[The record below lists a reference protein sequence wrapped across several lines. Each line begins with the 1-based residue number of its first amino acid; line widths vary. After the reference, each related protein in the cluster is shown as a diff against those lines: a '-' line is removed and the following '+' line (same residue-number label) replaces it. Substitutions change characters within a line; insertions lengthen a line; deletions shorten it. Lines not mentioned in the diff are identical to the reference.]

1 MREGFLEE
9 VAVCFSVLAAAWHRR
24 LWPREL
30 PNDTV
35 LTGRGSSPDKLLG
48 PARVQC
54 SQGFLCCSPGLGTP
68 RPGLLSLSFTFSS
81 PAVKMPSPRTVTSGP
96 ELHSPKE
103 PTEPKTPVAGRA
115 GSAHAP
121 GTQHGDARLGL
132 ATLRRAFARASLRAS
147 GPGSEEDPGLLRRSS
162 RFLLRSLRRR
172 ALDDSPAADQC
183 QATAVPGVTDGV
195 SRQLSTG
202 AGPEEP
208 ETEAGESFTDD
219 PGPGGHRGRGWRGEP
234 APPDSSARQRP
245 QAPPTPQL
253 HCEFSRHLS
262 QGGPHRAGGESEAQR
277 G

>member
-1 MREGFLEE
+1 
-9 VAVCFSVLAAAWHRR
+9 
-24 LWPREL
+24 
-30 PNDTV
+30 
-35 LTGRGSSPDKLLG
+35 
-48 PARVQC
+48 
-54 SQGFLCCSPGLGTP
+54 
-68 RPGLLSLSFTFSS
+68 
-81 PAVKMPSPRTVTSGP
+81 MPSPRTVTSGP

-103 PTEPKTPVAGRA
+103 PAEPKTPVAGRA

-219 PGPGGHRGRGWRGEP
+219 PGPGGHRG
-234 APPDSSARQRP
+234 
-245 QAPPTPQL
+245 
-253 HCEFSRHLS
+253 
-262 QGGPHRAGGESEAQR
+262 GGGGENPRLPTALLVSVPRPHPPRNCTANSPGISAKAALTGRVGKARLREVK
-277 G
+277 